1 MSEHIHED
9 SFFCGGAVGQKVND
23 FIIECFVRASQVI
36 SKEIVGGYIKGV
48 SECNKYI
55 NTYLTLPMFNVIEMS
70 P

>member
-23 FIIECFVRASQVI
+23 FIIECFARASQVI

-48 SECNKYI
+48 SEGNSDRIAC
-55 NTYLTLPMFNVIEMS
+55 TRTSAVTAALQW
-70 P
+70 

>member
-36 SKEIVGGYIKGV
+36 SKEIVGCYIKGV
-48 SECNKYI
+48 SECNIRKCGHGTGY
-55 NTYLTLPMFNVIEMS
+55 FREQKGKG
-70 P
+70 